1 VLQVVTLRELGL
13 EGQAGATLT
22 FLDAHGRDPERDA
35 VYDAVRPSAAP
46 SLHLRD
52 LAEGSVVCFRS
63 AHLGLSK
70 ATSWYQ
76 YGFHTLQGPVN
87 RTVSAPIVRSAAQTL
102 ARRFGVTAASP
113 SLTTTTTEGWT
124 VVLLTR
130 SRNRRILNQAEL
142 VDRLGAKF
150 NRSVVQL
157 SMETHTF
164 PEICRALWTAGV
176 VVAMHGS
183 LLIAAIFMQPG
194 ALLVELFPFGVRPEQ
209 YTPYRT
215 AAALLHLQYVGW
227 TNMNASATVSHP
239 TRVAALGGI
248 AHLAPEHQQRIK
260 STRWVPPHL
269 CCSDPFWLYRIF
281 SDTVVDVSDVLNRLP
296 QPFTVDADTDSS
308 SLTKQPHVSLVPA
321 TSRSPARCTIIERE
335 PPMLRIEFD
344 ASWSAAFVPGLFY
357 EVQVDELGQRWRT
370 SDPFLI
376 VNVSAKRAVLT
387 GSTLSVWVQCRTETH
402 LGRFVQSTC
411 HLSP

>member
-1 VLQVVTLRELGL
+1 
-13 EGQAGATLT
+13 
-22 FLDAHGRDPERDA
+22 
-35 VYDAVRPSAAP
+35 
-46 SLHLRD
+46 
-52 LAEGSVVCFRS
+52 
-63 AHLGLSK
+63 
-70 ATSWYQ
+70 
-76 YGFHTLQGPVN
+76 
-87 RTVSAPIVRSAAQTL
+87 
-102 ARRFGVTAASP
+102 
-113 SLTTTTTEGWT
+113 

-321 TSRSPARCTIIERE
+321 TSRSPARCTVIERE

-370 SDPFLI
+370 SDPFLV